1 MAFPEGSVL
10 GIDVSDLQDV
20 RLEGNK
26 VKGKSKYVSSFPK
39 FSKNAKGNFLA
50 LKCEEATKGETINWE
65 LSQAKTKGTGTLDED
80 GILVVQ
86 LHSNT
91 QTVTFKNGKTSKTLD
106 LTALTLM
113 PDVTQEMVT
122 EALTSAATEVNKK
135 MTYAQ
140 LAVEGTKATCT
151 ISDGS
156 SKTVT
161 NVYMD
166 IISSI
171 IEELK
176 KNSDKFAKIKGKNGT
191 KEVNITSDSVQATEI
206 VALVKEVLP
215 DVNPTDKIEKLYNK
229 SVELTVVATD
239 GDTFDYTLEFKNGSV

>member
-1 MAFPEGSVL
+1 MALPEGSVL
-10 GIDVSDLQDV
+10 GLNASDLQDIQI
-20 RLEGNK
+20 EGNK
-26 VKGKSKYVSSFPK
+26 VKGISKYVSSFPK

-106 LTALTLM
+106 LTGVTLM

-122 EALTSAATEVNKK
+122 EALTNAATEVNKR
-135 MTYAQ
+135 MDYAT

-151 ISDGS
+151 ITNGT
-156 SKTVT
+156 KTIVQIYT
-161 NVYMD
+161 D
-166 IISSI
+166 IVSTIFD
-171 IEELK
+171 ELK
-176 KNSDKFAKIKGKNGT
+176 KNADKFAKIVGGGKEIIIKKDQNINGA
-191 KEVNITSDSVQATEI
+191 EL
-206 VALVKEVLP
+206 VALVKAVLP
-215 DVNPTDKIEKLYNK
+215 DLQPSQPVSQIFGKTVQLQ
-229 SVELTVVATD
+229 VVATD
-239 GDTFDYTLEFKNGSV
+239 GDTFDYSLEFKNGTV